1 MKDDFTYITI
11 DEMKILYNMEL
22 MFFTGSYPLALV
34 QVK

>member
-22 MFFTGSYPLALV
+22 MFFTGTVINLLLFR
-34 QVK
+34 